1 MGADNQAER
10 VIEALEFE
18 TFLCGVLFEQSAG
31 EASLET
37 PTGRKLLARRII
49 EAIREEGRRWSV

>member
-1 MGADNQAER
+1 MGADNQAEKA
-10 VIEALEFE
+10 IGTLEFE
-18 TFLCGVLFEQSAG
+18 TFLCGVLERCAG

-37 PTGRKLLARRII
+37 KAGRRLLARRII